1 MIVTVG
7 MMKIICFCVF
17 TDNDGSAFT
26 KIIFWGNE
34 VSLQL
39 FLLSFFSL
47 VDLLATDYVLAAI
60 LTYILNMVSV
70 KTTKSLFLY
79 CRYHFTT

>member
-1 MIVTVG
+1 MFKKTIAVRNDCEIQITATVKT
-7 MMKIICFCVF
+7 MNTICFRIF

-26 KIIFWGNE
+26 KTIFWGNE

-47 VDLLATDYVLAAI
+47 VDLLATDYVLAAL
-60 LTYILNMVSV
+60 LTYLLNMVSV
-70 KTTKSLFLY
+70 
-79 CRYHFTT
+79 